1 MLNKWILYLLLCIG
15 SICYSQNSAKKIAL
29 TKVIISIEKHFNI
42 KFSYAVEDVAEI
54 TIENPN
60 TSFTL
65 QETIDY
71 LNSKT
76 LLNFKALDNRY
87 VTISL
92 INKTISVCG
101 IILSDKKRI
110 VKF

>member
-1 MLNKWILYLLLCIG
+1 MVLNKWLVLLLLCIG
-15 SICYSQNSAKKIAL
+15 SICYGQNGAKKVSL
-29 TKVIISIEKHFNI
+29 TDLIVSIEKQFNV
-42 KFSYAVEDVAEI
+42 KFSYAVEDVAAI
-54 TIENPN
+54 AIEKPN

-87 VTISL
+87 VTVSV
-92 INKTISVCG
+92 INKTISLCC
-101 IILSDKKRI
+101 I
-110 VKF
+110 